1 VTRIV
6 GAAIEQNHDDRGIHF
21 PPAIA
26 PFEVCIVPMGYA
38 KSQPVKQAADELYI
52 SLKAAGVDVL
62 LDDRNERPGVL
73 FAEME
78 LIGIPHRIVV
88 GDRGLVEGK
97 LEYKGR
103 TDTEP
108 TMVPI
113 AEIGAYLKARLCEES
128 P

>member
-1 VTRIV
+1 MSTTAGGWVERLRPSCASPISSVSSRWTT
-6 GAAIEQNHDDRGIHF
+6 
-21 PPAIA
+21 
-26 PFEVCIVPMGYA
+26 
-38 KSQPVKQAADELYI
+38 PVSYTHLDVYKRQLYI